1 MSEQDRDTHQHHPD
15 YWKIYVALVI
25 LLAISVVGTFSGIL
39 WITFI
44 MAFGV
49 ALVKA
54 TLVAENFMHLKWEK
68 VIAKWV
74 LGIALILMVLF
85 FAGVSPDIMKD
96 RGLQWVNNADLA
108 ATARGIPDEEE
119 PEKGAPASAPDST
132 KAAAATQTAA
142 AAPAAAPFSPETT
155 FKTVCAACHGPEG
168 EGNGPGAAALNP
180 KPANFTDP
188 AFWTDKTDSVLEK
201 AIRQG
206 GASVGKSSAMPAWGS
221 ILTEAQA
228 KQMVAYLHTL
238 KGK

>member
-15 YWKIYVALVI
+15 YTKIYVALVI

-39 WITFI
+39 WVTFI

-54 TLVAENFMHLKWEK
+54 KLVVENFMHLKWEK

-74 LGIALILMVLF
+74 LATSLILMALF
-85 FAGVSPDIMKD
+85 FAGVAPDVMKD

-119 PEKGAPASAPDST
+119 PGKGTPVVTDSA

-142 AAPAAAPFSPETT
+142 AAPAPPFDAETQ
-155 FKTVCAACHGPEG
+155 FKTVCSACHGMEG
-168 EGNGPGAAALNP
+168 KGNGPGAASLNP

-188 AFWTDKTDSVLEK
+188 AFWADKTDSILEK

-221 ILTEAQA
+221 LYNEEQA
-228 KQMVAYLHTL
+228 EKLVAYLHTL

>member
-1 MSEQDRDTHQHHPD
+1 
-15 YWKIYVALVI
+15 
-25 LLAISVVGTFSGIL
+25 
-39 WITFI
+39 
-44 MAFGV
+44 
-49 ALVKA
+49 
-54 TLVAENFMHLKWEK
+54 
-68 VIAKWV
+68 
-74 LGIALILMVLF
+74 
-85 FAGVSPDIMKD
+85 MKD

-119 PEKGAPASAPDST
+119 PGEGAPAVTDST

-155 FKTVCAACHGPEG
+155 FKTVCSACHGMEG
-168 EGNGPGAAALNP
+168 KGNGPGAASLDP

-188 AFWTDKTDSVLEK
+188 AFWAGKTDSVLEK
-201 AIRQG
+201 AIREG

-221 ILTEAQA
+221 IISVDQA